1 MSPTEVTSPRSRHI
15 TNHHIHKNTHS
26 NLDIM
31 NQQRNI
37 FQVKEQD
44 KIPEEELSDMG
55 IGNLAEKEFKVM
67 IVKMIPKL
75 RKRMAAQ
82 SEMF

>member
-1 MSPTEVTSPRSRHI
+1 
-15 TNHHIHKNTHS
+15 
-26 NLDIM
+26 M

-75 RKRMAAQ
+75 RKRMATQ

>member
-1 MSPTEVTSPRSRHI
+1 M
-15 TNHHIHKNTHS
+15 
-26 NLDIM
+26 M

-44 KIPEEELSDMG
+44 KIPEEELSDTG

-67 IVKMIPKL
+67 IVKMTQKL
-75 RKRMAAQ
+75 RKRVASQ
-82 SEMF
+82 GEKF

>member
-1 MSPTEVTSPRSRHI
+1 MR
-15 TNHHIHKNTHS
+15 
-26 NLDIM
+26 
-31 NQQRNI
+31 QQRNML
-37 FQVKEQD
+37 QMKEQD